1 MKAHEE
7 IMSDAKEVENEAPTI
22 KPTPEIK
29 VPRAKIR
36 VASTD
41 RKSASPIGK
50 ITIRQSTDSP
60 SRQQSNYEIIAQ
72 KQNCVKSLENPLMPT
87 VKLHRYDVVA
97 QSPKEKALNNGLDPQ
112 ALELISAN
120 MGTPKAASEYSD
132 KSDESFNT
140 PKISREMKNLQKST
154 NDSKILSNYLNTSN
168 ESPRSRRKA
177 IHDSL
182 IADTSDPLMYMLNEG
197 LEQKQEIQDEEE
209 EEEEE
214 TEKDDAEIEVE
225 TEKEMVE
232 SAESDSTLIL
242 HPMEPPDK
250 RRKSISRSRSHARTA
265 MRGRKKSIHR
275 QLKDELSV
283 TSDKEEPMEDDDED
297 MSEMSYVT
305 NRSIEGRAVNP
316 PPKVSK

>member
-7 IMSDAKEVENEAPTI
+7 IMSDAKEVENEAPTT
-22 KPTPEIK
+22 KAPPEIK

-36 VASTD
+36 VTSTD
-41 RKSASPIGK
+41 RNSASPIGK

-60 SRQQSNYEIIAQ
+60 SRQQSNYEIIAT
-72 KQNCVKSLENPLMPT
+72 KRDCAKSLENPLMPT
-87 VKLHRYDVVA
+87 VKLHRYDVLA

-120 MGTPKAASEYSD
+120 LGTPKAASEYSD

-168 ESPRSRRKA
+168 ESPRSRRKV
-177 IHDSL
+177 IHDSP
-182 IADTSDPLMYMLNEG
+182 IPDTPDPLEFMMAEG
-197 LEQKQEIQDEEE
+197 LQQEEE
-209 EEEEE
+209 EEEEI
-214 TEKDDAEIEVE
+214 EKDEAEIEVE
-225 TEKEMVE
+225 TEKEMLE

-242 HPMEPPDK
+242 RPMEPPDK
-250 RRKSISRSRSHARTA
+250 RRKSISRSRSRSRNA

-283 TSDKEEPMEDDDED
+283 TSDKEEPMEDEDED